1 METKELIILRENIT
15 TFTDLLKRDVW
26 FFSGSDIIP
35 LPTDG
40 TYTLYHKHCEKLQ
53 KCSVFFNKVTKL
65 KMVDIELFFN
75 NGLTDNQKITINEIM
90 ELFLILHADWQ
101 AYRVKEPE
109 MVEYLNTENILKTMD
124 KGAYYFILLEFY
136 FILFSK
142 LKKYPDLY
150 TVKIKSIFE
159 NYQTDRKELTTDSVD
174 KKRNGENMQLD
185 LLDSLFIL
193 AMTSGAKPTKLDRLK
208 EDLRANT
215 HIYNNKQI
223 TALTD
228 VIYKSGTLHKNT
240 KPPTFSKWKEQF
252 CNIIDVEVPTAKA
265 KQKAVQTEYT
275 ALEKVYYYLIP

>member
-1 METKELIILRENIT
+1 MNEIIKIER
-15 TFTDLLKRDVW
+15 F
-26 FFSGSDIIP
+26 
-35 LPTDG
+35 
-40 TYTLYHKHCEKLQ
+40 
-53 KCSVFFNKVTKL
+53 L
-65 KMVDIELFFN
+65 KMYENTWAVDEYTYFFYAFSVPHEFTLHVDSDFGDYPNLIGFEAELFTVDKS
-75 NGLTDNQKITINEIM
+75 LINE
-90 ELFLILHADWQ
+90 
-101 AYRVKEPE
+101 
-109 MVEYLNTENILKTMD
+109 
-124 KGAYYFILLEFY
+124 
-136 FILFSK
+136 
-142 LKKYPDLY
+142 
-150 TVKIKSIFE
+150 KIKSINSICDIMISNYDIFMSKRKLQEIKISFSECYLTPFDNKDNTKALKFNDMDLINTICEIKSLIE
-159 NYQTDRKELTTDSVD
+159 NYQTDRKELTTDSGD

-275 ALEKVYYYLIP
+275 ALKKAYYYLIP